1 MGRRQRRED
10 RQAERRQIIDRLPV
24 LGVDIGGVLVD
35 RAAEH
40 SDTSFFGDRPME
52 TPIVPGAFEALAF
65 LAGGPFEYRV
75 HLVSKAGP
83 RIAGMSREWLVS
95 KGFFPTTAISPGN
108 LHFVRRRLDKAEVCE
123 RLGITHFIDDRLD
136 VLGHLGM
143 VPHRFFFV
151 GGLGENP
158 APASVPEGVVVAETW
173 PLLVERLL
181 LTLPRE

>member
-10 RQAERRQIIDRLPV
+10 RQAERRKVVNRLPV

-35 RAAEH
+35 RVAEH

-52 TPIVPGAFEALAF
+52 TPIVPGAFEALSG

-83 RIAGMSREWLVS
+83 RIAETSRQWLAHT
-95 KGFFPTTAISPGN
+95 GFFPATGLSPGCLN
-108 LHFVRRRLDKAEVCE
+108 FVRRRPDKAEVCE
-123 RLGITHFIDDRLD
+123 RLGITHFIDDRVD

-143 VPHRFFFV
+143 VPHRFLFT
-151 GGLGENP
+151 GGLGDNSAPTSIP
-158 APASVPEGVVVAETW
+158 ADVIVAETW
-173 PLLVERLL
+173 PILVSRLL
-181 LTLPRE
+181 LTLP